1 MNQDEGSSSARHDL
15 GDEVMVVKPSCNY
28 HFWCLWLEENKNFG
42 GCIKFFW
49 KICVRKN
56 FFCKKLNR
64 KFWKIQFLQ
73 KFFIK
78 LYFSTSNINL
88 KLFQLSFDV
97 YIVSISENYRF
108 SKIFVLKAENFV
120 PSDEVTLASNFGNIM
135 NHRMVFKDFLEG

>member
-1 MNQDEGSSSARHDL
+1 MIFVESSSNTEINGYWYISFIKLNRTLIYKKIINPKKTGGGLNQDEGSSSARHDL

-49 KICVRKN
+49 KICVRKI

-73 KFFIK
+73 KIFYQTVLFNIKYQFEIISAFIWCI
-78 LYFSTSNINL
+78 YC
-88 KLFQLSFDV
+88 Q
-97 YIVSISENYRF
+97 Y
-108 SKIFVLKAENFV
+108 
-120 PSDEVTLASNFGNIM
+120 
-135 NHRMVFKDFLEG
+135 